1 MNPSANLT
9 KNRKDL
15 SPYLFHFTKGADAYD
30 RLVNILKQLKLAS
43 EARNYICFT
52 ETPITLFKENLAHM
66 NKFCRPMLSYYG
78 IGFSRDLL
86 INDFGAKSVIYGDET
101 DRINLSRVDMDWRFE
116 ELNVQAHDFTWLREW
131 RIRDEFDFS
140 TISAEDIIIIASTDD
155 EIKALCSLQELED
168 IDYEYEP
175 EIGECTIWPMFS
187 NTRGW
192 KGISLESLNN
202 YSSDKEEERYSK
214 ALKIGDYLE

>member
-30 RLVNILKQLKLAS
+30 RLVNILKQLKLVS

-86 INDFGAKSVIYGDET
+86 INNFGAKSVIYGDET

-131 RIRDEFDFS
+131 RIRDEFDFFYNISRRYNYNS
-140 TISAEDIIIIASTDD
+140 T
-155 EIKALCSLQELED
+155 
-168 IDYEYEP
+168 
-175 EIGECTIWPMFS
+175 
-187 NTRGW
+187 N
-192 KGISLESLNN
+192 
-202 YSSDKEEERYSK
+202 
-214 ALKIGDYLE
+214 